1 MAAQPKRR
9 VVVTGLGVVSCL
21 GHEHGEFY
29 DNLLAGK
36 SGISLIEVWG
46 CGGGGREGE
55 EFCSLIL
62 VGNGNAMLSPIE
74 SRGGDNRQQ
83 VDGPFQGQGGAG
95 LPRGDDLLSC
105 QSLALNCFVSHIT
118 QGFDASEYS
127 TRFAGEIK
135 VRRMTSA

>member
-46 CGGGGREGE
+46 CGGGVGREK
-55 EFCSLIL
+55 S
-62 VGNGNAMLSPIE
+62 
-74 SRGGDNRQQ
+74 
-83 VDGPFQGQGGAG
+83 
-95 LPRGDDLLSC
+95 
-105 QSLALNCFVSHIT
+105 
-118 QGFDASEYS
+118 
-127 TRFAGEIK
+127 FAH
-135 VRRMTSA
+135 